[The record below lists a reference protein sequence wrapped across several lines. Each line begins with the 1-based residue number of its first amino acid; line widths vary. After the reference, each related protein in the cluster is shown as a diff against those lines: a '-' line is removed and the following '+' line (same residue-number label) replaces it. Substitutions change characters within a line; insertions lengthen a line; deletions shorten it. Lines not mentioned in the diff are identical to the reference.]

1 MSDAF
6 TFPVLAV
13 SALTQAFGFL
23 YGRAGAVLDRRALLR
38 EEVGPGE
45 LEPTPAVVVGTP
57 GPPAFDAS
65 ALTSERLQRIESLLG
80 VLGVYDDHRE
90 LIRADDERLR
100 HSLGGLRAVLEEVE
114 GQRLTFAGENRP
126 ASGVRIEQVLDD
138 VHGRAAALKVRRVA
152 ESADV
157 SVRQRAGT
165 VREGAEIIGAEIDE
179 IR

>member
-6 TFPVLAV
+6 TFPVLAA

-23 YGRAGAVLDRRALLR
+23 YARAGAVLDRRSLRR
-38 EEVGPGE
+38 EEAGPGG
-45 LEPTPAVVVGTP
+45 LEAAPAVVVGEP
-57 GPPAFDAS
+57 GPPVFDAV
-65 ALTSERLQRIESLLG
+65 ALTPERVQRIESLLG
-80 VLGVYDDHRE
+80 VLGVYHDHRE
-90 LIRADDERLR
+90 LIRSDDDRLR
-100 HSLGGLRAVLEEVE
+100 HSLGGLRAALEEVE
-114 GQRLTFAGENRP
+114 GQRLTFTGEDRP
-126 ASGVRIEQVLDD
+126 ASGVRIEQVLDE

-152 ESADV
+152 DSADV

>member
-23 YGRAGAVLDRRALLR
+23 YGRAGAVLDRRATRR
-38 EEVGPGE
+38 EGTAAGE
-45 LEPTPAVVVGTP
+45 LDAVPAVVVGIP
-57 GPPAFDAS
+57 GPPAFDAA
-65 ALTSERLQRIESLLG
+65 ALTPERVQRIESLLE
-80 VLGVYDDHRE
+80 VLGVYDDHRD

-100 HSLGGLRAVLEEVE
+100 RSLGGLRAVLEEVE
-114 GQRLTFAGENRP
+114 GQRLTFTGENRP

-152 ESADV
+152 ASADV

-165 VREGAEIIGAEIDE
+165 VHEGAEIVGAEIDE
-179 IR
+179 IS